1 MSLEALAKIVLAIG
15 VGVLVL
21 GGILFLLA
29 KLGLTN
35 IPGDFVYRGKNVT
48 VYVPI
53 GLMILVSVLASLF
66 MHFFLRR

>member
-1 MSLEALAKIVLAIG
+1 VSLEALAKIVLAIG

>member
-1 MSLEALAKIVLAIG
+1 MSLEAVAKIVLAIG
-15 VGVLVL
+15 AGVLVL

-29 KLGLTN
+29 KLGLTS

-48 VYVPI
+48 VYIPI

-66 MHFFLRR
+66 MHFFFRR